1 MKIVDRTVFVFRE
14 ACIADCLAV
23 AGVNIRSWQESFP
36 DRLLQANDLSIEHR
50 AAMFQSRF
58 GAGFYRMHVA
68 EAGGQVIGFVD
79 VGAPRDTRWTC
90 EAELYALYVLKP
102 YQRHGVGQRL
112 FELACEAVIDAGRHS
127 MYLIA
132 LSDSPYRTFYER
144 LGARLLAL
152 RPAGAVGGQDAHV
165 IYAWRDLQ
173 QRRSRSD

>member
-1 MKIVDRTVFVFRE
+1 MKIVDRKTATFRVARAE
-14 ACIADCLAV
+14 DCLAV
-23 AGVNIRSWQESFP
+23 AEVNIRSWQESFP
-36 DRLLQANDLSIEHR
+36 DRALQADDLSIERR
-50 AAMFQSRF
+50 AAMFQRRF
-58 GAGFYRMHVA
+58 GANFYRMNVA
-68 EAGGQVIGFVD
+68 EADGQVIGFVD

-144 LGARLLAL
+144 LGALHLAS
-152 RPAGAVGGQDAHV
+152 RPTDAVRGQDAHV
-165 IYAWRDLQ
+165 IYAWPDLQ